1 MTTWSVV
8 KDDTREKRR
17 PLTYFRYLLLACVAV
32 LVISLGVA
40 MTPRPAPEPPEPAF
54 SEQARASALET
65 SLNLRSSAQLL
76 AEAAPKAQQAAYVR
90 VVTLLTTQAK
100 ALLPPKTASP
110 DPSASSSASPSE
122 MADIAP
128 SGGSPEPSPSPTVAA
143 PSVGGLIAGL
153 SASGVQRTSD
163 AAAADGG
170 MARLLAAVGT
180 AQLLEASALASAAG
194 VTAPEAPIAGLTPE
208 DAEQLKGGTPNCA
221 ASSSAAASSATT
233 PAAPPAASPA
243 AASASD
249 AQSGEV
255 GESSL
260 SLQPDSSLLAA
271 ALSVTV
277 KTEAETVYGYQV
289 ALTRLEKSSTQAASS
304 LLVRHEQLLQEA
316 QELSRLNCVDTPD
329 QEPGYTLKQD
339 FLQSPAAGL
348 GNLEAGTLPVY
359 ADLVALSEGPARR
372 WAIAGL
378 WEAARR
384 SVQWG
389 ADPGAVPGVLFNADQ
404 LPPLPDEAPADE
416 TIRDDK
422 ATPDPAARDHEASE
436 LP

>member
-65 SLNLRSSAQLL
+65 SLSLRSSAQLL
-76 AEAAPKAQQAAYVR
+76 AEAAPKGQQAAITR
-90 VVTLLTTQAK
+90 LVTLLTTQAK
-100 ALLPPKTASP
+100 ALLPPTASP
-110 DPSASSSASPSE
+110 DPSASPSDSPSE
-122 MADIAP
+122 TGP
-128 SGGSPEPSPSPTVAA
+128 SDSASQPSPSATVAA
-143 PSVGGLIAGL
+143 PSVGDLIAGL

-180 AQLLEASALASAAG
+180 AQLLEASALAGAAG

-208 DAEQLKGGTPNCA
+208 DAEQLKGGTPDCA
-221 ASSSAAASSATT
+221 ASSSVAASSVTS
-233 PAAPPAASPA
+233 PAAPPAASPS
-243 AASASD
+243 AASASN
-249 AQSGEV
+249 AQSGEP

-260 SLQPDSSLLAA
+260 SRQPDSSLLAA

-277 KTEAETVYGYQV
+277 KTEAETIYGYQV

-304 LLVRHEQLLQEA
+304 LLVRHKQLLQEA
-316 QELSRLNCVDTPD
+316 QELSRLNCVATPD

-404 LPPLPDEAPADE
+404 LPPLPDEAAADVA
-416 TIRDDK
+416 IPDDK
-422 ATPDPAARDHEASE
+422 ATPDTPARDHEASE